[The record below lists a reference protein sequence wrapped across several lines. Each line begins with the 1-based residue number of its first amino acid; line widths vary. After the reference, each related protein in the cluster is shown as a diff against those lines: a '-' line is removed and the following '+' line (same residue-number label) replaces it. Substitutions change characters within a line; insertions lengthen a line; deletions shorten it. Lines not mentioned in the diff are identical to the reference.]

1 MFYLFKCL
9 ILRIYSVFQ
18 DTQIPEWVHTPN
30 TEVFEMNLKEHCQSK
45 AEEDYYKDI
54 RRRVKNRESAK
65 RSRLKRFKSIEQLR
79 DEHKYL
85 LRVEKETRLEKQDAQ
100 DYEQYWAKRVEDL
113 EREIYF
119 LKDRKRRRLYSAGD
133 TTVP

>member
-1 MFYLFKCL
+1 
-9 ILRIYSVFQ
+9 
-18 DTQIPEWVHTPN
+18 
-30 TEVFEMNLKEHCQSK
+30 MNLKENCQSK